1 MFHAGASANSASST
15 SPQTIPMPCRMR
27 NNSPTMVPAVCV
39 EPGREPK
46 VTAAT
51 TGKKISAP
59 IQTMSARKSS
69 VRSRVFIWE
78 EYKAG
83 QHQGIGNREQGIG
96 SNKRGFVGENQRCV

>member
-1 MFHAGASANSASST
+1 
-15 SPQTIPMPCRMR
+15 
-27 NNSPTMVPAVCV
+27 MVPAVWV
-39 EPGREPK
+39 EPGKDPK

-78 EYKAG
+78 EYKAWEEDETE
-83 QHQGIGNREQGIG
+83 IM
-96 SNKRGFVGENQRCV
+96 RCEKWAGGASG